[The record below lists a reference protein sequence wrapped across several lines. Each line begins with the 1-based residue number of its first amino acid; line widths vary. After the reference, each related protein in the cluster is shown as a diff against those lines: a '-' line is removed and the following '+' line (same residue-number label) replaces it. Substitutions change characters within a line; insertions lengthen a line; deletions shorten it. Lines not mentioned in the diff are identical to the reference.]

1 MMGQLVVKITR
12 RTAAG
17 GAAGDNDEI
26 IQLCRMMR
34 IMSERDTEATVAE
47 VMRALLRQAAEKPV
61 GSTEVSRITHL
72 NRITCIHH
80 LKRLEV
86 AGVVQREGVKYRLRS
101 ANAEELVN
109 EMRRDTLRM
118 FTEMNT
124 LARDIDEDFALRKR
138 RMLYVRREERR

>member
-1 MMGQLVVKITR
+1 MGQLVVKITR

-17 GAAGDNDEI
+17 GADAGGNDEI

-47 VMRALLRQAAEKPV
+47 VMRALLKQAPEKPM
-61 GSTEVSRITHL
+61 GSTEVSRITRL

-118 FTEMNT
+118 FAEMNT
-124 LARDIDEDFALRKR
+124 LARDIDEEFALRRR
-138 RMLYVRREERR
+138 RMLYARSEERR